1 MGTIQIENVNFK
13 YDQMMN
19 NLFDSLNLK
28 IDESWKLG
36 LIGRNGR
43 GKTTLMKL
51 LLGQLDYQGQ
61 IISNM
66 NFYYYPQRVVNKNIS
81 TMDVV
86 KNLTHLEDY
95 DLWKIE
101 IELDKLQVDI
111 EVLKQQFST
120 LSPGE
125 QTKVLLAIL
134 FIDESGFQLI
144 DEPTNH
150 LDIEGRKIVSDYLK
164 SKKGFIV
171 ISHDKAFL
179 NPVIDHVISINRN
192 DVDVYKGN
200 FDTWQDNKDRQDNYE
215 KNQKEQLKKDINRL
229 HETAV
234 KRENWSNSAEAQ
246 KNKNRYKES
255 VNLDKGFISHKS
267 SKMMKKAKT
276 AEKRFDSA
284 ISEKQGLL
292 KNIEIEEPITLNYE
306 SLKHPNILIDVKNLS
321 LQYKDVVTPMVNFEV
336 KRGQVIALIGQNA
349 IGKTTIF
356 KQLLGFQQ
364 PFQQFGEIV
373 EANNLKISYL
383 AQDNDL
389 VGDIRQIAVDKK
401 IEPELVFSNLRKLGF
416 ERYLFEQPVEQMSQ
430 GQRRKVALALS
441 LSQEANLYFWDE
453 PLNYLDVI
461 TRQQIIDAI
470 KKQQPSM
477 LLIDHDQDLIDS
489 VATKKVILKH

>member
-66 NFYYYPQRVVNKNIS
+66 NFYYYPQKVVNKNIS

-276 AEKRFDSA
+276 AEKRVDSA

-292 KNIEIEEPITLNYE
+292 KNIEIEGPITLNYE

-336 KRGQVIALIGQNA
+336 KRGQVIALIGQNG

>member
-66 NFYYYPQRVVNKNIS
+66 NFYYYPQKVVNKNIS

-267 SKMMKKAKT
+267 SKMMKKAKM
-276 AEKRFDSA
+276 AEKRVDSA
-284 ISEKQGLL
+284 ISEKQDLL

-336 KRGQVIALIGQNA
+336 KRGQVIALIGQNG

-383 AQDNDL
+383 TQDNDL

-441 LSQEANLYFWDE
+441 LSQEANIYFWDE

>member
-13 YDQMMN
+13 YDQMMD
-19 NLFDSLNLK
+19 NLFSSLNLK

-43 GKTTLMKL
+43 GKTTLMKM
-51 LLGQLDYQGQ
+51 LLGQLDYSGT
-61 IISNM
+61 IVSNL
-66 NFYYYPQRVVNKNIS
+66 NFYYYPQLVANKNVP
-81 TMDVV
+81 TVEVV
-86 KNLTHLEDY
+86 KNLAHLEDY

-101 IELDKLQVDI
+101 IELEKLQVSTD
-111 EVLKQQFST
+111 VLQQEFAT

-125 QTKVLLAIL
+125 RTKVLLAIL

-171 ISHDKAFL
+171 ISHDKSFL
-179 NPVIDHVISINRN
+179 NPVIDHVISINRQ
-192 DVDVYKGN
+192 DVMVYKGN
-200 FDTWQDNKDRQDNYE
+200 FDTWQDNKDRQDQYE
-215 KNQKEQLKKDINRL
+215 KDQKEQLQKDIGRL

-234 KRENWSNSAEAQ
+234 KRENWSQQAESQ
-246 KNKNRYKES
+246 KNKKHYTEK
-255 VNLDKGFISHKS
+255 VNLDKGFLGHKS
-267 SKMMKKAKT
+267 AKMMKKAKT
-276 AEKRFDSA
+276 AAKRVDSA

-292 KNIEIEEPITLNYE
+292 KNIEIEEPITLNYQAV
-306 SLKHPNILIDVKNLS
+306 SHPKVLVEVNDLF
-321 LQYKDVVTPMVNFEV
+321 LQHDEIVTPTVNFKVENH
-336 KRGQVIALIGQNA
+336 QVLALIGQNG

-356 KQLLGFQQ
+356 KQILGLPQ
-364 PFQQFGEIV
+364 PFTQHGEIHIP
-373 EANNLKISYL
+373 NNLKISYL
-383 AQDNDL
+383 AQDNEL
-389 VGDIRQIAVDKK
+389 QGNIRQLAEVKK

-416 ERYLFEQPVEQMSQ
+416 ERYLFEQPVEEMSQ

-470 KKQQPSM
+470 KKQQPTM

-489 VATKKVILKH
+489 VATKKVVLKH

>member
-1 MGTIQIENVNFK
+1 MGTIQIENVSFR
-13 YDQMMN
+13 YDQMVD

-61 IISNM
+61 VVSNL
-66 NFYYYPQRVVNKNIS
+66 NFYYYPQAVVDKNVPTIE
-81 TMDVV
+81 VV
-86 KNLTHLEDY
+86 KNLTHLEEY

-101 IELDKLQVDI
+101 IELDKLKVDSG
-111 EVLKQQFST
+111 VLQQEFST

-125 QTKVLLAIL
+125 RTKVLLAIL

-171 ISHDKAFL
+171 ISHDKNFL
-179 NPVIDHVISINRN
+179 NPVIDHVISINRA

-200 FDTWQDNKDRQDNYE
+200 FDTWQDNKNRQDNSE
-215 KNQKEQLKKDINRL
+215 QNEKEQLKKDIHRL

-246 KNKNRYKES
+246 KNKNRYGES

-267 SKMMKKAKT
+267 AKMMKKAKT
-276 AEKRFDSA
+276 AEKRVDSA
-284 ISEKQGLL
+284 INEKQSLL

-306 SLKHPNILIDVKNLS
+306 ELSHPDIFVQVDNLS
-321 LQYKDVVTPMVNFEV
+321 LRHETITTPVVNFKV
-336 KRGQVIALIGQNA
+336 KKNQVLAVIGQNG

-356 KQLLGFQQ
+356 KQILGVPQ
-364 PFQQFGEIV
+364 PFEQIGDIKV
-373 EANNLKISYL
+373 ANNLKISYL
-383 AQDNDL
+383 RQDNEL
-389 VGDIRQIAVDKK
+389 TGEIKALAVDKK
-401 IEPELVFSNLRKLGF
+401 IEPEMVYSNLRKLGF
-416 ERYLFEQPVEQMSQ
+416 ERYLFNQPVENMSQ

-441 LSQEANLYFWDE
+441 LSEKANLYFWDE

-461 TRQQIIDAI
+461 TRQQIISAI
-470 KKQQPSM
+470 KKQHPTM
-477 LLIDHDQDLIDS
+477 LLIDHDQDLIDEVS
-489 VATKKVILKH
+489 TQKVKLHY